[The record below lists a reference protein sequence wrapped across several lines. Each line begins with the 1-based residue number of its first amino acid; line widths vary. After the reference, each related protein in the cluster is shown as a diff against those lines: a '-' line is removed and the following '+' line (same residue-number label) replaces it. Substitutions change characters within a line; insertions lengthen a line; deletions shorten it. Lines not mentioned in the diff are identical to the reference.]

1 MKTINVSDT
10 LAHNINLIRKETE
23 FVFVEKSNIADAL
36 YGISSAKAELDHDG
50 YILEKLDTAKEII
63 MSYLFYLDLF
73 AQNP

>member
-10 LAHNINLIRKETE
+10 LAHNIDHARKDTE
-23 FVFVEKSNIADAL
+23 FVCAEKACIADAL
-36 YGISSAKAELDHDG
+36 YAISSAKAELDHDG
-50 YILEKLDTAKEII
+50 YILKKLDIAKEII